1 MHRQNSAR
9 RRTGIVEITLNA
21 DVLDLDISRQSGVI
35 HTMAWRY
42 QTAGAVSTYSERPKA
57 LMPADDSGENGRE
70 DNASDLDG
78 KVAESHDSS
87 VLPTVRALITA
98 DLASDAD
105 EAQDDL
111 ADDMEPSNKT
121 AIRHDD
127 GETMIDLETLQS
139 RVEAAKRR
147 RGQAGEQL
155 RRERERLR
163 KLLDL
168 TERRFAEM
176 RTIVARYEEDNRR
189 ILRENEQLRS
199 MLNAVLSVE
208 EDDSFSEEMENLVS
222 RLGTIVSDDGGSAI
236 SKPEP
241 VPSKPEPLAEPTAAV
256 RRFDEPRTQEP
267 RPVQP
272 EVAKVATAAVASAAA
287 TAAPK
292 VESKPVEAEASPE
305 EPIEVVDIADAK
317 ARITEALAAVD
328 RGEENTSPTRR
339 AGFGFFRRG
348 QDENQ
353 ANQKPESGSEGGVS
367 ASEFADVLAEL
378 ERSEAETQNDSDSFQ
393 YNLRPGPRSGN

>member
-1 MHRQNSAR
+1 
-9 RRTGIVEITLNA
+9 
-21 DVLDLDISRQSGVI
+21 
-35 HTMAWRY
+35 
-42 QTAGAVSTYSERPKA
+42 
-57 LMPADDSGENGRE
+57 MPADDSDTVEHKDNE
-70 DNASDLDG
+70 DDFG
-78 KVAESHDSS
+78 TVEAESHDSS
-87 VLPTVRALITA
+87 VLPSVRALITA
-98 DLASDAD
+98 EMASGVDVSQGD
-105 EAQDDL
+105 Q
-111 ADDMEPSNKT
+111 ADDMEPTNKT

-127 GETMIDLETLQS
+127 GEKMIDLETLQS

-222 RLGTIVSDDGGSAI
+222 RLGTIVSDDGGPSPIAA
-236 SKPEP
+236 
-241 VPSKPEPLAEPTAAV
+241 PSKPEPLAPAAAPEPTAAV
-256 RRFDEPRTQEP
+256 RRLDES
-267 RPVQP
+267 RPP
-272 EVAKVATAAVASAAA
+272 ETRPLPTEAGKVAGAAVAK
-287 TAAPK
+287 T
-292 VESKPVEAEASPE
+292 ESKPAAEAEPAAE

-328 RGEENTSPTRR
+328 RGEDNATPSRR

-353 ANQKPESGSEGGVS
+353 STQKPETSSEGGVS

-393 YNLRPGPRSGN
+393 YNLRPGPRSGS

>member
-1 MHRQNSAR
+1 MVETADRSEASVVTDVADFASAR
-9 RRTGIVEITLNA
+9 GMT
-21 DVLDLDISRQSGVI
+21 
-35 HTMAWRY
+35 
-42 QTAGAVSTYSERPKA
+42 
-57 LMPADDSGENGRE
+57 
-70 DNASDLDG
+70 
-78 KVAESHDSS
+78 ESKNRSS
-87 VLPTVRALITA
+87 SHAY
-98 DLASDAD
+98 LASSPSSAD
-105 EAQDDL
+105 GDSVIER
-111 ADDMEPSNKT
+111 NKK
-121 AIRHDD
+121 AEGLDD
-127 GETMIDLETLQS
+127 GGEMIDLETLQS

-222 RLGTIVSDDGGSAI
+222 RLGTIVSDDSGNNTTAARKVETPSEPAAPVRRFEEPARQAEASTTPADGVKVATMSAA
-236 SKPEP
+236 KPEP
-241 VPSKPEPLAEPTAAV
+241 QPEPAPAAE
-256 RRFDEPRTQEP
+256 
-267 RPVQP
+267 
-272 EVAKVATAAVASAAA
+272 VASAA
-287 TAAPK
+287 
-292 VESKPVEAEASPE
+292 E

-328 RGEENTSPTRR
+328 RGDDSSGQQARR
-339 AGFGFFRRG
+339 GGFGFFRRNNEG
-348 QDENQ
+348 ERTGTEEKVD
-353 ANQKPESGSEGGVS
+353 ATDSGNM

-378 ERSEAETQNDSDSFQ
+378 ERSEAETQSDSDSFQ
-393 YNLRPGPRSGN
+393 YNLRPGPRSGS

>member
-1 MHRQNSAR
+1 
-9 RRTGIVEITLNA
+9 
-21 DVLDLDISRQSGVI
+21 
-35 HTMAWRY
+35 
-42 QTAGAVSTYSERPKA
+42 
-57 LMPADDSGENGRE
+57 MPADDSDSVELKDSNDDIGNEE
-70 DNASDLDG
+70 
-78 KVAESHDSS
+78 AESHDSA
-87 VLPTVRALITA
+87 VLPSVRALITA
-98 DLASDAD
+98 ELAKGVDV
-105 EAQDDL
+105 AQGDH
-111 ADDMEPSNKT
+111 ADDMEPINKT

-127 GETMIDLETLQS
+127 GEKMIDLETLQS

-222 RLGTIVSDDGGSAI
+222 RLGTIVSDDGGPTTAAAPS

-241 VPSKPEPLAEPTAAV
+241 VAPATPEPTAAV
-256 RRFDEPRTQEP
+256 RRLDESRPQES
-267 RPVQP
+267 RPIP
-272 EVAKVATAAVASAAA
+272 TDAANVAAASVASASVASA
-287 TAAPK
+287 SVAKA
-292 VESKPVEAEASPE
+292 ESKPAEAEPAAE

-328 RGEENTSPTRR
+328 RGEENATPARR

-348 QDENQ
+348 QDEDQ
-353 ANQKPESGSEGGVS
+353 SNQKTETSSEGGVS

-393 YNLRPGPRSGN
+393 YNLRPGPRSGS